1 MIIYKCQ
8 QNKSLPVIPC
18 FSEEFWI
25 FYSVKKYSNSKA
37 LFMKTVYFDHAATTP
52 MDERVLETMHPYFL
66 KEFGNANSA
75 HQLGNNAKVAVEE
88 ARETIAEIIGA
99 EPAEIIFTSGGT
111 ESDNAAIKG
120 IFQATGKTEII
131 TSPLEHHAVLHT
143 VEALKRFGAKP
154 VYLQPDSKGMI
165 SADQV
170 SEAVTEDTALVS
182 LMHVNNEI
190 GTINPIKE
198 IGAVC
203 RQRSIPFHS
212 DTVQS
217 VGKMP
222 VDVDEL
228 GMDSISVSGHK
239 IYGPKGIGVLYIRHA
254 TPWLPWMHGGSQE
267 RRRRGGTLNVPGI
280 IGLAKALELISE
292 GMAEH
297 KEHFQALRRQLCE
310 GLKERFGPLVQLNG
324 HPEHS
329 VPNIVNIS
337 FDFKGDGLDGEM
349 LLLNLDVE
357 GICVSNG
364 SACTSGAME
373 PSHVLGGIGLNTAVA
388 NSSIRVSMGKDNT
401 TEDIKRF
408 LEKLEPVVKRMSPAA
423 KV

>member
-1 MIIYKCQ
+1 
-8 QNKSLPVIPC
+8 
-18 FSEEFWI
+18 
-25 FYSVKKYSNSKA
+25 
-37 LFMKTVYFDHAATTP
+37 MKTVYFDHAATTP
-52 MDERVLETMHPYFL
+52 LDERVLEAMKPYFT
-66 KEFGNANSA
+66 EHYGNANSA

-111 ESDNAAIKG
+111 ESDNTAIKG
-120 IFQATGKTEII
+120 VVNATGKSEVI

-143 VEALKRFGAKP
+143 AEALKRNGAKP
-154 VYLQPDSKGMI
+154 VYLEPNSKGI
-165 SADQV
+165 IDPRQV
-170 SEAVTEDTALVS
+170 EEAINENTALVS

-190 GTINPIKE
+190 GSINPLREISEVCKE
-198 IGAVC
+198 HE
-203 RQRSIPFHS
+203 IPFHS

-217 VGKMP
+217 VGKLP

-228 GMDSISVSGHK
+228 GLDFLSISGHK
-239 IYGPKGIGVLYIRHA
+239 IYGPKGIGVLYMRHA

-280 IGLAKALELISE
+280 VGLAKALELSV
-292 GMAEH
+292 
-297 KEHFQALRRQLCE
+297 KEMDDHRNHFLKLRKQLIN
-310 GLKERFGPLVQLNG
+310 GLEETFGERYQMNG
-324 HPEHS
+324 DVENG
-329 VPNIVNIS
+329 VPHIINLS
-337 FDFKGDGLDGEM
+337 FIDPKGGGLDGEM

-373 PSHVLGGIGLNTAVA
+373 PSHVLDGIGLEANIA
-388 NSSIRVSMGKDNT
+388 NSSIRVSLGKQNT
-401 TEDIKRF
+401 AEDIDYF
-408 LEKLEPVVKRMSPAA
+408 LEKIEVVVERMMSTA